1 MFSNHHGYGW
11 NYAVMMAMLVFGAI
25 QHNASITLLTGR
37 SLMLLSL
44 AEDEF
49 IQVSQSVQQTSH
61 FTAAG
66 ACRVSLG
73 LPLVSFRTVAEV
85 LAKRLGPRFWLRQH
99 EDGRRIFWCSA
110 RCLGEGSFIQSQRQR
125 RHDVAQ
131 CGKLEQYMATG
142 CETKATLRHTC
153 DAVVGGLLALFLRVK
168 CSLSAIVEISR
179 EMQDRSGGRHI

>member
-1 MFSNHHGYGW
+1 MLLNHHGYGW
-11 NYAVMMAMLVFGAI
+11 NYCVMMAMIVFGAI
-25 QHNASITLLTGR
+25 QQSITLRTGR

-73 LPLVSFRTVAEV
+73 LPLVPHVAEV
-85 LAKRLGPRFWLRQH
+85 LAKRFGPRFWLRQH
-99 EDGRRIFWCSA
+99 EDRRRIFWCSA
-110 RCLGEGSFIQSQRQR
+110 RCLGEGSFIQSQSQR
-125 RHDVAQ
+125 RHAVGQ

-142 CETKATLRHTC
+142 CETQATLRHTC
-153 DAVVGGLLALFLRVK
+153 DAVVGCLLALFLRVK
-168 CSLSAIVEISR
+168 CSLSAIVEIPR
-179 EMQDRSGGRHI
+179 EMKDRFLGRHI

>member
-1 MFSNHHGYGW
+1 
-11 NYAVMMAMLVFGAI
+11 
-25 QHNASITLLTGR
+25 
-37 SLMLLSL
+37 MLLSL

-61 FTAAG
+61 LTAAG

-73 LPLVSFRTVAEV
+73 LPLVAHVAEV
-85 LAKRLGPRFWLRQH
+85 LAQRLGPGLWLRQH
-99 EDGRRIFWCSA
+99 EDRRGIFWCSA

-142 CETKATLRHTC
+142 CETKATLKHTC
-153 DAVVGGLLALFLRVK
+153 DDVVG
-168 CSLSAIVEISR
+168 
-179 EMQDRSGGRHI
+179 

>member
-1 MFSNHHGYGW
+1 
-11 NYAVMMAMLVFGAI
+11 
-25 QHNASITLLTGR
+25 
-37 SLMLLSL
+37 MLLSL

-73 LPLVSFRTVAEV
+73 LPLVPRVAEV
-85 LAKRLGPRFWLRQH
+85 LAKRSWPRFWLRQH

-142 CETKATLRHTC
+142 CETKATLKHTC
-153 DAVVGGLLALFLRVK
+153 DDVVG
-168 CSLSAIVEISR
+168 
-179 EMQDRSGGRHI
+179 